1 MFPLRDSQP
10 TYKFPAVTVAII
22 VINVIVFL
30 LELMAPDIEVF
41 IETYSLVP
49 ALVNIIDVSSFS
61 GFITSQFLHAGFI
74 HIISNM
80 WFLRIFGDNVE
91 EEMGSFKFLL
101 FYLLAGLIGNF
112 AQYSFSLNISIPILG
127 ASGAVAGVLGA
138 YLVYFPRHTVKT
150 LVPFFGFMTVVN
162 IPVSIMLFYWF
173 LTQLFSGLGSI
184 ALAQIGGV
192 AWWAHIGGFAVAW
205 IIAKT
210 HRISKKASEVEE
222 GEVLD

>member
-1 MFPLRDSQP
+1 MFPLKDSQP
-10 TYKFPAVTVAII
+10 TSKFPLITITII
-22 VINVIVFL
+22 VVNVIVFL

-41 IETYSLVP
+41 IETYSLIP
-49 ALVNIIDVSSFS
+49 ALVSFIDVSSLS

-112 AQYSFSLNISIPILG
+112 AQYIFSLNTTIPILG

-138 YLVYFPRHTVKT
+138 YLVFFPHHTIKT

-184 ALAQIGGV
+184 AIAQIGGV
-192 AWWAHIGGFAVAW
+192 AWWAHIGGFAVGW

-210 HRISKKASEVEE
+210 HRISKKAFEVEE